1 MTGVQTCALPIF
13 MKKYADQ
20 IGGQYTEYN
29 ESLSV
34 VIVPLSGG
42 RFQTVIGSVK
52 ENALYNR
59 KLITFTSKVCAY
71 QSNIDMKMLLEQTAY
86 FNYCRFVIKDG
97 YVQVE
102 AVSPL
107 EAVSE
112 ETIKE
117 MLQEVANLADQYE
130 MKLTGTDI
138 N

>member
-1 MTGVQTCALPIF
+1 MNITVF
-13 MKKYADQ
+13 MKKYSEE

-29 ESLSV
+29 DTISV

-42 RFQTVIGSVK
+42 RFQTVIGTIK
-52 ENALYNR
+52 ENELYNR
-59 KLITFTSKVCAY
+59 KLITFTSKVCAF
-71 QSNIDMKMLLEQTAY
+71 QPNLDIRMLLEQTAY
-86 FNYCRFVIKDG
+86 FNYCRFIIKDG

-102 AVSPL
+102 SVSPL

-130 MKLTGTDI
+130 LKLTGSDI

>member
-1 MTGVQTCALPIF
+1 MNLTAF
-13 MKKYADQ
+13 MKKYSEE

-29 ESLSV
+29 ETLSV

-42 RFQTVIGSVK
+42 RFQTVIGAIK
-52 ENALYNR
+52 QNELYNR
-59 KLITFTSKVCAY
+59 KLITFTSKVCAF
-71 QSNIDMKMLLEQTAY
+71 QSNLDIRMLLEQTAY

-130 MKLTGTDI
+130 MKLTGADI

>member
-1 MTGVQTCALPIF
+1 MELTAF
-13 MKKYADQ
+13 MKKYSDE

-42 RFQTVIGSVK
+42 RFQTVIGSIK
-52 ENALYNR
+52 NNELYNR
-59 KLITFTSKVCAY
+59 QLINFTSKVCAY
-71 QSNIDMKMLLEQTAY
+71 QSNIDLEVLLEQTAY
-86 FNYCRFVIKDG
+86 FNYCRFIIKDG
-97 YVQVE
+97 YIQVE

-107 EAVSE
+107 SSAYED
-112 ETIKE
+112 TIKE

-130 MKLTGTDI
+130 MKLTGVDI

>member
-1 MTGVQTCALPIF
+1 
-13 MKKYADQ
+13 MKKYSEE

-34 VIVPLSGG
+34 VIIPLSGG
-42 RFQTVIGSVK
+42 RFQTVIGSIK
-52 ENALYNR
+52 ENELYNR

-71 QSNIDMKMLLEQTAY
+71 QSNIDVKMLLEQTAY

-107 EAVSE
+107 EEVSE
-112 ETIKE
+112 GSIKE

-130 MKLTGTDI
+130 MRLTGTDI